1 MVINKSNWKS
11 IGSLWK
17 CKNYVWPKKS
27 FGVRGNILPFYTN
40 NFQPRISSR
49 FERFQLWWKSTV
61 KGLNSSVPFEHKTDP
76 RAAHFQTKCKHLD
89 HLDRVMRSEL
99 GTISL
104 DNRQSDVRIWAKWA
118 GHPFEGLLHHKH
130 HGEDHDKDEDV
141 FDETRV
147 QGRVVRHT
155 LPRSQSTTIG
165 YVV

>member
-1 MVINKSNWKS
+1 MVINKSNLKS
-11 IGSLWK
+11 TGSLWK

-61 KGLNSSVPFEHKTDP
+61 KGLNSSVPFEPKHILW
-76 RAAHFQTKCKHLD
+76 AAHFQTKCKHLD
-89 HLDRVMRSEL
+89 HLDRVMRREL

-118 GHPFEGLLHHKH
+118 GHPFEKACCTTSIMARMMRMYLMKQNY
-130 HGEDHDKDEDV
+130 KDM
-141 FDETRV
+141 
-147 QGRVVRHT
+147 
-155 LPRSQSTTIG
+155 L
-165 YVV
+165 